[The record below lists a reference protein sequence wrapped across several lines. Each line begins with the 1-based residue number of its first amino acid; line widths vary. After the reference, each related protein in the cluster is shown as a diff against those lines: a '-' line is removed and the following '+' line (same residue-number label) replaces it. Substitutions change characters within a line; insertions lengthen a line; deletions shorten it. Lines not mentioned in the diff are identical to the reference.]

1 MEPKQSDVL
10 VLFGATGDLAY
21 KKIFPALQ
29 AMVKSGR
36 LEVPVIGVARESW
49 TVEQLRARARESIE
63 QYGGGIDEQAFSKL
77 AGLLRYVPGDYM
89 RPAVYA
95 DLYKALGAAQRP
107 VHYLAIPPSL
117 FPTVVEGL
125 GRSGRAAG
133 ARVVVEKPFGR
144 NLASAQALNRM
155 LRSVFDEASIFR
167 IDHYL
172 GKETV
177 QNVLF
182 FRFANS
188 FLEPIWNR
196 NYVESVQVTVAENFG
211 VGGRGYFYEEVGAIR
226 DIIQNHILQIV
237 ALLAMEPPVAADA
250 NALRDE
256 YVKLFRQVKT
266 IDPVDVVR
274 GQYRGYPDETG
285 VAPGSDVE
293 TYAAVRF
300 TIESWRW
307 AGVPWL
313 IRTGKCLAAT
323 ATEAIVEFSAPPRLL
338 FAPNNVPPPHA
349 NHLRFLLGHNDG
361 VMLHLQAKA
370 PGDDLVSHPV
380 DLDLS
385 YEEALGPR
393 EDAYQRL
400 LEDAMDGDARRFG
413 RADGLIEQWR
423 IVSRII
429 EPTEEVHL
437 YDRGSWGPA
446 GADELAEPAGGW
458 HEPVSDEGRS
468 PA

>member
-1 MEPKQSDVL
+1 MEQKQSDVL

-29 AMVKSGR
+29 AMVQSGR

-63 QYGGGIDEQAFSKL
+63 QYGGGIDEQAFSQL

-89 RPAVYA
+89 RPEVYA
-95 DLYKALGAAQRP
+95 DLHKALSDATIP

-125 GRSGRAAG
+125 GRSGCAAG

-177 QNVLF
+177 QNVLY
-182 FRFANS
+182 FRFANA

-196 NYVESVQVTVAENFG
+196 NYVESVQITVAENFG

-237 ALLAMEPPVAADA
+237 ALLAMEPPVGPDDE
-250 NALRDE
+250 ALRDE
-256 YVKLFRQVKT
+256 KVRVLKSIRPPAT
-266 IDPVDVVR
+266 EGVVR
-274 GQYRGYPDETG
+274 GQFRGYRDEAG
-285 VAPGSDVE
+285 VAANSEVE
-293 TYAAVRF
+293 TFAALRLYLD
-300 TIESWRW
+300 SWRW
-307 AGVPWL
+307 QDVPFYIRAG
-313 IRTGKCLAAT
+313 KHLAVT
-323 ATEAIVEFSAPPRLL
+323 ATEVLVTL
-338 FAPNNVPPPHA
+338 KPPPQHCFSGKELSVGPP
-349 NHLRFLLGHNDG
+349 NHFRFR
-361 VMLHLQAKA
+361 
-370 PGDDLVSHPV
+370 
-380 DLDLS
+380 
-385 YEEALGPR
+385 LGPDVEIAIGATVMAVGGQLMTEQIELNVCRDPRTLR
-393 EDAYQRL
+393 EPYDRL
-400 LEDAMDGDARRFG
+400 VVAAMAGEPLSFARQDEVE
-413 RADGLIEQWR
+413 AAWR
-423 IVSRII
+423 IIDPILVDQPPVRPY
-429 EPTEEVHL
+429 EPGTWGPQEADVLIAPH
-437 YDRGSWGPA
+437 GSWHNPMASSGTM
-446 GADELAEPAGGW
+446 
-458 HEPVSDEGRS
+458 
-468 PA
+468 